1 MNNPAMNDPA
11 MSTAAMSWQRDDA
24 LIGGTW
30 AQAPGTTDVENPA
43 TLEVIGTAALCNTPM
58 VDAAVQ
64 AARKAAGD
72 WGRTSPARR
81 ADALEALV
89 REVRN
94 RREELVDATVAE
106 VGVSIG
112 NARAWHV
119 DLAIDLLESAAA
131 NARSYA
137 FEEESGNSV
146 LLRKPVGVVACI
158 TPWNY
163 PLYQLVAKVG
173 PALAAGCTVV
183 LKPALLAPISSYIFA
198 EATLAAGLPHG
209 MFNLVSGAG
218 SEIGQTL
225 AAHPG
230 VDLVSFTGSTAVGR
244 QVGASAAGSL
254 KRACLELGG
263 KSSSIVCRDAD
274 FAMAV
279 TGSVDS
285 AMLNS
290 GQTCSSWTRLLVP
303 AERYEEALEL
313 AAAHANSLVV
323 GDPRL
328 ETTDL
333 GPLISAKQRADVL
346 AIIEGAVARGA
357 RVVTGPPTG
366 GHGVGHYVN
375 PTILADLSPE
385 DPASQQ
391 EIFGPVLVVHPY
403 ETEADAVEIANGT
416 DYGLSGA
423 VWAGSTERGLDIARL
438 LETGQVDI
446 NGAPFNPEAPF
457 GGWKDSG
464 IGRELGVAGLEEY
477 TETTAVQR

>member
-1 MNNPAMNDPA
+1 MN
-11 MSTAAMSWQRDDA
+11 TTAMSWYRDDV
-24 LIGGTW
+24 LIGGSW
-30 AQAPGTTDVENPA
+30 QPAQGIANVENPA
-43 TLEVIGTAALCNTPM
+43 TEKIIGSAALCDVTM
-58 VDAAVQ
+58 VAAAVA
-64 AARKAAGD
+64 AARKAAGP
-72 WGRTSPARR
+72 WGRTPPAERAKAMDKLVQILQERR
-81 ADALEALV
+81 QEFIDV
-89 REVRN
+89 
-94 RREELVDATVAE
+94 TVAE
-106 VGVSIG
+106 VGVSVA

-119 DLAIDLLESAAA
+119 DLALELMAAA
-131 NARSYA
+131 AGNARSYA
-137 FEEESGNSV
+137 FEQESGNSV

-163 PLYQLVAKVG
+163 PLYQLAAKVG

-183 LKPALLAPISSYIFA
+183 LKPALLAPLSSYIFA
-198 EATLAAGLPHG
+198 EATVAAGLPDG
-209 MFNLVSGAG
+209 VFNLVSGAG
-218 SEIGQTL
+218 STIGDALTG
-225 AAHPG
+225 HPG

-244 QVGASAAGSL
+244 QVGANAAGNL

-263 KSSSIVCRDAD
+263 KSASIVCRDAD
-274 FAMAV
+274 FAAAV
-279 TGSVDS
+279 TGTVDS

-333 GPLISAKQRADVL
+333 GPLISAKQRTDVL
-346 AIIEGAVARGA
+346 AIIDGAVARGA
-357 RVVTGPPTG
+357 RVVTGPPAG

-385 DPASQQ
+385 DSASQQ
-391 EIFGPVLVVHPY
+391 EIFGPVLVVHAY
-403 ETEADAVEIANGT
+403 DTEADAVEIANGT

-423 VWAGSTERGLDIARL
+423 VWAANTGRGLEIARL
-438 LETGQVDI
+438 LDTGQVDL
-446 NGAPFNPEAPF
+446 NGAPFNPQAPF

-464 IGRELGVAGLEEY
+464 IGRELGLAGLEEY
-477 TETTAVQR
+477 TETTAVQH